1 MDYQTK
7 MGPIFS
13 EIVNQARS
21 CRAFGSAALEIIS
34 VKGQLAAYITP
45 RLQPWDFAGGLII
58 LNEVGGIGS
67 NLMGNHSLLK
77 VLILF

>member
-1 MDYQTK
+1 MQL
-7 MGPIFS
+7 
-13 EIVNQARS
+13 
-21 CRAFGSAALEIIS
+21 LEIIS
-34 VKGQLAAYITP
+34 VAKGQLAAYITP